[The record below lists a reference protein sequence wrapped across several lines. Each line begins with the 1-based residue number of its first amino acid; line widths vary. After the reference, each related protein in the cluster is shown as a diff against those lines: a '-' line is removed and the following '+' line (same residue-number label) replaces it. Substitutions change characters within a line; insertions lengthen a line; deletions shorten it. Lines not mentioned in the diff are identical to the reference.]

1 MERNSIAFILHK
13 IWKLLFH
20 KHKLPRKLQ
29 IINYSFFFNAAH
41 EMVIGE
47 ELEII
52 NLYVAIREGDKV
64 FHKILLILDQFRTKV
79 CAHHRKHT

>member
-29 IINYSFFFNAAH
+29 IVNYSFFFNAAH

-52 NLYVAIREGDKV
+52 KLYVAIRGEKL
-64 FHKILLILDQFRTKV
+64 FHKILLILVQFRIKV
-79 CAHHRKHT
+79 CGHHQKHT